1 MLDLIVWL
9 EDFFLLWHLGNRDV
23 LATNNISCAH
33 QDMLLFRRLLA
44 VLTRFCC
51 WERLVL
57 LEVANL
63 HVKTRSNTSP
73 IQVVPNERSGLRCNE
88 SCYLAL

>member
-9 EDFFLLWHLGNRDV
+9 EDFFCCGIWGTET

-33 QDMLLFRRLLA
+33 QDMLLFRHLLA